1 MQFIDEARIFVQG
14 GRGGDGCAAFRRESR
29 VPRGGPAGG
38 DGGNGGSV
46 IFVADPQLAT
56 LLDFK
61 FQQHHRAPDGEDG
74 RGKDQYGAGGVDLV
88 VRVPAGTVVRDDADG
103 SVLCDLSAPGA
114 RFVAAAGGRGGRGN
128 IHFATS
134 TNQAPRRFEPGTAG
148 EQRWIRLELKLLA
161 DVGIVGYPNVGKS
174 TLIARVSRAR
184 PKVADYPFT
193 TLTPNLGVV
202 QLSDGRAFVLAD
214 VPGLIAG
221 AAEGAG
227 LGHRFLRH
235 IERTRALIHVLEV
248 TGDPDRDPLRDYLA
262 VRAEL
267 GRYDAALLDRPEVV
281 ALGKLDLPEARAAL
295 PALREAFRARG
306 IALHGFS
313 AATGAGADALLEA
326 AWVHVA
332 RARALTSESGG
343 PSASLP
349 SDVPSSE

>member
-14 GRGGDGCAAFRRESR
+14 GHGGDGCVAFRRESR
-29 VPRGGPAGG
+29 VPRGGPSGG

-46 IFVADPQLAT
+46 VFLADPQLAT

-88 VRVPAGTVVRDDADG
+88 VPVPAGTVVRSDDDG
-103 SVLCDLSAPGA
+103 AVLCDLGTPGQ

-134 TNQAPRRFEPGTAG
+134 TNQAPRKFEPGEPG
-148 EQRWIRLELKLLA
+148 GQRWIRLELKLLA

-184 PKVADYPFT
+184 PKIADYPFT

-202 QLSDGRAFVLAD
+202 GLSDGRSFVLAD

-227 LGHRFLRH
+227 LGLRFLRH
-235 IERTRALIHVLEV
+235 IERTRALIHLVEV

-262 VRAEL
+262 VRDEL
-267 GRYDAALLDRPEVV
+267 GRHDAALLERPEVV
-281 ALGKLDLPEARAAL
+281 ALSKVDLPDARDRLPEIRAAF
-295 PALREAFRARG
+295 AARG
-306 IALHGFS
+306 ITLLALS
-313 AATGAGADALLEA
+313 AVTGAGVNAVLEA
-326 AWVHVA
+326 AWPHVA
-332 RARALTSESGG
+332 AARA
-343 PSASLP
+343 ASTQ
-349 SDVPSSE
+349 